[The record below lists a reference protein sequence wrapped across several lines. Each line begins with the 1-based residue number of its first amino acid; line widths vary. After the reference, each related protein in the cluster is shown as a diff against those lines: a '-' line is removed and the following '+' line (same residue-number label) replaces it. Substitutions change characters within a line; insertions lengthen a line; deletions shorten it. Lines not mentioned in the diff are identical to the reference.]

1 LGLSVVNDFENTFG
15 VFHLKF
21 FIELL
26 SLLWV
31 INNNLIK
38 NKLPQNFF
46 IKGKLFKLVIE
57 IVDWRTF
64 NQSTILAWTV

>member
-1 LGLSVVNDFENTFG
+1 LGLSVVNDFQNTFG
-15 VFHLKF
+15 VFHLKL

-46 IKGKLFKLVIE
+46 IKWKLFKLVIE